1 MSDLQFHRIP
11 GMDGPPEAWVSSNQE
26 LDRLI
31 SYHRED
37 IKPAARIAT
46 VIHHEL
52 EAIFPLLDKVCRR
65 TCPWCPDPCC
75 IVTKV
80 WYDFID
86 LVFLHLI
93 EVPLPP
99 GPLAYQLEE
108 PCRYLSP
115 RGCKLPRLIR
125 PWGCIQYICPTQR
138 RNLHRRKP
146 DDEAKLDLTL
156 DKIRNK
162 RYQLETAFQHA
173 MVCRAHIQAD

>member
-1 MSDLQFHRIP
+1 
-11 GMDGPPEAWVSSNQE
+11 V

-31 SYHRED
+31 CYHRKD
-37 IKPAARIAT
+37 IKPATRIAT
-46 VIHHEL
+46 TIHHEL
-52 EAIFPLLDKVCRR
+52 EAIFPLLDKICRR

-108 PCRYLSP
+108 PCRYLSTG
-115 RGCKLPRLIR
+115 GCTLPRLIR

-138 RNLHRRKP
+138 KNVHRRKP
-146 DDEAKLDLTL
+146 DDEARLDLAL
-156 DKIRNK
+156 KKIREK
-162 RYQLETAFQHA
+162 RYQLETQFQRA
-173 MVCRAHIQAD
+173 MVCRAHIQA

>member
-1 MSDLQFHRIP
+1 MADLQFHQIP
-11 GMDGPPEAWVSSNQE
+11 DVDGPSETWVSSNQV

-31 SYHRED
+31 CYHHKD
-37 IKPAARIAT
+37 IKPATRIAT
-46 VIHHEL
+46 AINHEL
-52 EAIFPLLDKVCRR
+52 ETIFPLLDKICRR

-99 GPLAYQLEE
+99 GPMAYQLEE
-108 PCRYLSP
+108 PCRYLSS

-138 RNLHRRKP
+138 KNVHRHKP
-146 DDEAKLDLTL
+146 DDEAKIDLAL
-156 DKIRNK
+156 NKIRDK
-162 RYQLETAFQHA
+162 RYQLENQFQRA
-173 MVCRAHIQAD
+173 MVCRAHIQA